1 MATAFCVLFRLIERL
16 FTIPDMNNMQS
27 DILVHLRSPEYRPV
41 KHMQLAREM
50 GITKKKMSAFRA
62 ALQSLVEDGQVH
74 EGRSGR
80 VRIKVAPGLVAG
92 IIKRTSSGY
101 GFLIPDKPL
110 PELGGQDVYI
120 SSSEIGD
127 AHTGDSVLVQLT
139 KKRRSGG
146 QRCGR
151 IEQVVE
157 RARNE
162 FVGTYFEREGQS
174 FVSVDGK
181 TFEDPISVGD
191 PGAKGAQS
199 KDKVV
204 IEMLRFPSRFQSGE
218 AVLTKVLGP
227 RGAPGV
233 DTLSVIHEFGLP
245 DEFPENVLEEA
256 RIQAENFDEE
266 NLDGRRDLRKETIVT
281 IDPADARDFD
291 DAISLTQSEDGHWH
305 LGVHIAD
312 VAHFVPEGSLLDI
325 EAQKR
330 GTSVYLPRRVLP
342 MIPEVISN
350 GLASLQQG
358 KMRYSKTA
366 FIEFSPEG
374 IPLHTELA
382 NTAIKVTKRFAYEQ
396 VMPII
401 EAPEAHKGKVSAKVL
416 ALLQRMHKLAMI
428 LRKRRFEHGSLQ
440 MGLPEVRIDFNK
452 KGEVVG
458 ASERHHDES
467 HEIIEEF
474 MLAANC
480 AVAVALKKKVLP
492 FLRRV
497 HGEPDERKLKA
508 FSEFVQALG
517 FDLQKYQSR
526 KELQALLDEAKDAP
540 EAHAVNYGFL
550 RSLKQAEYSPVEAGH
565 YALAFDDYCHFTS
578 PIRRYPDLLIHR
590 IVNKLCRSNR
600 RPKVMSEADLL
611 KMGKHCS
618 LTERRAERAEREL
631 TKLKLLTY
639 VKERVGDEI
648 DAVITGVESFG
659 FFCQGIDIPAEGL
672 VHISSLGDDRYQY
685 DQASY
690 SLNGFKAGNQFRLGD
705 RIRVQIARVDI
716 GRRSLDYKL
725 IKAAK
730 RTGESKRNP
739 RRTRKVGND
748 GGRSKGKAKTNT
760 RKKRRTRKRRK

>member
-1 MATAFCVLFRLIERL
+1 MPNMKNEILARLRE
-16 FTIPDMNNMQS
+16 
-27 DILVHLRSPEYRPV
+27 PEYRPV
-41 KHMQLAREM
+41 KIQQLAKQLGVTRKQS
-50 GITKKKMSAFRA
+50 TSFRKT
-62 ALQSLVEDGQVH
+62 LDDLISEGLVH

-80 VRIKVAPGLVAG
+80 VRIKVAPGLIAG
-92 IIKRTSSGY
+92 TIKRTSSGAGY
-101 GFLIPDKPL
+101 LIPDAPL
-110 PELGGQDVYI
+110 PELHGQDVYI
-120 SSSEIGD
+120 SPADMRD
-127 AHTGDSVLVQLT
+127 AHTGDSVLVQLVS
-139 KKRRSGG
+139 RRKSSG

-151 IEQVVE
+151 IDQIVE
-157 RARNE
+157 RARNV
-162 FVGTYFEREGQS
+162 FVGTYFERDGES
-174 FVSVDGK
+174 FVAVDGK
-181 TFEDPISVGD
+181 TFEEPISVGD
-191 PGAKGAQS
+191 PGAKGART

-218 AVLTKVLGP
+218 AVLTKVLGQ

-233 DTLSVIHEFGLP
+233 DTLAVIYEFGLP
-245 DEFPENVLEEA
+245 DEFPEAVLEEA

-266 NLDGRRDLRKETIVT
+266 SLDGRRDLRRETIVT

-291 DAISLTQSEDGHWH
+291 DAISLNRTDDGHWH

-342 MIPEVISN
+342 MLPEVISN

-358 KMRYSKTA
+358 KMRYAKSA
-366 FIEFSPEG
+366 FIEFNADGLP
-374 IPLHTELA
+374 IHTELA

-396 VMPII
+396 VMPILK
-401 EAPEAHKGKVSAKVL
+401 APEKQKGKVSGKVL
-416 ALLQRMHKLAMI
+416 ALLQRMHELAML
-428 LRKRRFEHGSLQ
+428 LRKRRFANGSLQ
-440 MGLPEVRIDFNK
+440 MGLPEIRIDFNK
-452 KGEVVG
+452 KAEVVG

-480 AVAVALKKKVLP
+480 AVAVALKNRGLP
-492 FLRRV
+492 FIRRI

-517 FDLQKYQSR
+517 FDLRKYQSR

-578 PIRRYPDLLIHR
+578 PIRRYPDLMIHR
-590 IVNKLCRSNR
+590 IVDKLCRSKR
-600 RPKVMSEADLL
+600 KPKVPGEAELL
-611 KMGKHCS
+611 KLGKHCS
-618 LTERRAERAEREL
+618 ITERRAERAEREL

-639 VKERVGDEI
+639 MKQCIGQELT
-648 DAVITGVESFG
+648 AVITGVEPFG
-659 FFCQGIDIPAEGL
+659 FFCQGIEIPAEGL
-672 VHISSLGDDRYQY
+672 VHISSLADDNYQY

-705 RIRVQIARVDI
+705 RITVAVARVDLE
-716 GRRSLDYKL
+716 RRSLDYKL
-725 IKAAK
+725 TKAA
-730 RTGESKRNP
+730 RRPADSKRRQP
-739 RRTRKVGND
+739 RKVGD
-748 GGRSKGKAKTNT
+748 SRGRKKAGATAKGKSK
-760 RKKRRTRKRRK
+760 KKRSRKRRR

>member
-1 MATAFCVLFRLIERL
+1 
-16 FTIPDMNNMQS
+16 MNNMQA
-27 DILVHLRSPEYRPV
+27 DIIDHLRLPEYRPV
-41 KHMQLAREM
+41 KQFQLARQL
-50 GITKKKMSAFRA
+50 GITKKRMAGFRKS
-62 ALQSLVEDGQVH
+62 LQGLIEDGQVH

-80 VRIKVAPGLVAG
+80 LRIKVAPGLVAG
-92 IIKRTSSGY
+92 IIKKTSAGY
-101 GFLIPDKPL
+101 GFLVPDAPR
-110 PELGGQDVYI
+110 PELRGQDVYI
-120 SSSEIGD
+120 ASADIGD

-139 KKRRSGG
+139 SKRRSGG

-151 IEQVVE
+151 VEQVVE

-181 TFEDPISVGD
+181 TFEEPISVGD
-191 PGAKGAQS
+191 PGAKGAQP

-245 DEFPENVLEEA
+245 DEFPDSVLEDA
-256 RIQAENFDEE
+256 RVQAENFDEE
-266 NLDGRRDLRKETIVT
+266 ELDNRRDLREETIVT
-281 IDPADARDFD
+281 IDPVDARDFD
-291 DAISLTQSEDGHWH
+291 DAISLTKSEDGHWH

-358 KMRYSKTA
+358 KTRYSKSA
-366 FIEFSPEG
+366 FIEFSADG

-396 VMPII
+396 VMPIL
-401 EAPEAHKGKVSAKVL
+401 EAPEAHKRKVSAKVL
-416 ALLQRMHKLAMI
+416 ALLQRMHELAMI
-428 LRKRRFEHGSLQ
+428 LRKRRFENGSLQ

-452 KGEVVG
+452 KGEVIG

-474 MLAANC
+474 MLAANV
-480 AVAVALKKKVLP
+480 AVAVTLKRKALP
-492 FLRRV
+492 FLRRI
-497 HGEPDERKLKA
+497 HNEPDERKLKA

-517 FDLQKYQSR
+517 FDLEKYQSR
-526 KELQALLDEAKDAP
+526 MELQRLLDEVKDAP

-550 RSLKQAEYSPVEAGH
+550 RSLKQAEYSPIDTGH

-590 IVNKLCRSNR
+590 IVDKLCRSNR
-600 RPKVMSEADLL
+600 KPKVMNEADLL

-618 LTERRAERAEREL
+618 LTERRAEKAEREL
-631 TKLKLLTY
+631 TKLKLLSY
-639 VKERVGDEI
+639 MKERVGDEI

-672 VHISSLGDDRYQY
+672 VHISSLTDDRYQY
-685 DQASY
+685 DQASH

-705 RIRVQIARVDI
+705 RVRVEIARVDI
-716 GRRSLDYKL
+716 ERRSLDYKL

-730 RTGESKRNP
+730 RTNE
-739 RRTRKVGND
+739 RTRRSPKRTQKVGD
-748 GGRSKGKAKTNT
+748 SRGSKGKT